1 MDSEAAYWES
11 ILPTKYGSTPPSR
24 RGIDGP
30 TPSRLPRRMSS
41 VLGSFVQVFSPSSR
55 EPFWS
60 LVGSFPVF
68 KTLNYVFYV
77 LGTPHINF
85 NKNEHVK
92 LTQTFQ
98 DTQVLS
104 KAYLPN
110 VMDVIG
116 HLTSKINQTIHTA

>member
-1 MDSEAAYWES
+1 MDSEAAYWGS

-24 RGIDGP
+24 RGVDGP

-92 LTQTFQ
+92 LTQTQKDSRTF
-98 DTQVLS
+98 S
-104 KAYLPN
+104 KPYLLN
-110 VMDVIG
+110 IMDVLG
-116 HLTSKINQTIHTA
+116 RLTSNLYQT